1 MRPIK
6 FRIWDKAEK
15 KWLFGYEKPN
25 LGGFSLFGET
35 VLSGEF
41 SEGINFNKL
50 DDYVCMQFTRLHDK
64 NGKEI
69 YEGDI
74 VKTETDKP
82 MVVNWNNK
90 FASWCLNRDGWAFS
104 HWFGEACDPEKCE
117 VIGNIHENPEL
128 LK

>member
-6 FRIWDKAEK
+6 FRGKKIDNGEWIIGDLIQWDDSVDINSNDEPLLRTIDPK
-15 KWLFGYEKPN
+15 
-25 LGGFSLFGET
+25 T
-35 VLSGEF
+35 VG
-41 SEGINFNKL
+41 
-50 DDYVCMQFTRLHDK
+50 QFTGLHDK

-74 VKTETDKP
+74 IKTETDKP

-117 VIGNIHENPEL
+117 VIGNIHENHDL